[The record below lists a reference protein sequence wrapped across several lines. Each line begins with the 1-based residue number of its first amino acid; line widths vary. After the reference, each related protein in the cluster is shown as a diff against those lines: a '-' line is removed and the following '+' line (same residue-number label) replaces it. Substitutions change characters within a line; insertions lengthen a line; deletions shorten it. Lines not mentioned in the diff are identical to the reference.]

1 MTYRWIHTLSLATV
15 LLVFVGVV
23 AGTDSARASEAGK
36 PGRIAYEDSVSG
48 EIFVWR
54 LDGAGPLRV
63 THDAG
68 RYIGEVLDDEGNP
81 MVLRTSNFA
90 PVWKPGGDALTY
102 LHVADVDRLEL
113 RQVNPDGDSMQ
124 ILIRDWPGVSPPAW
138 SPSGDRVAFG
148 NEAGVWVADA
158 DGSDAVLIAA
168 ASRGQWPNTTDAPSV
183 TIDVA
188 WSGRGDRIAFI
199 EDSGSGLVAGDQ
211 YLSIVDPD
219 GSNSASEVCRSARDM
234 DWAPDGEHLLV
245 AGDCFIPD
253 YGWGIIEITA
263 SGRPV
268 RLLTNQGDTVAWAP
282 YGETAVY
289 AEYEIGM
296 LQLSLESLEA
306 WTVLKPF
313 HGRHLAWQ
321 AIDGDFWDD
330 DDSVFRN
337 EIEWLYFSEITRG
350 CNPPFNDRFCPD
362 SVITRGQMAAFLVRA
377 LGLTDR
383 LDDPFIDD
391 DDSIFEA
398 DIERLAAA
406 GITKGCNPSE
416 GNTKFCPDGKVTREQ
431 MAAFLVRAL
440 HYTDDGGGDLFID
453 DDDSIFEGDI
463 DRLGTAG
470 VTKGCNP
477 PTNDRFCPSGNV
489 TRGQMAAFLHRALG

>member
-1 MTYRWIHTLSLATV
+1 
-15 LLVFVGVV
+15 
-23 AGTDSARASEAGK
+23 
-36 PGRIAYEDSVSG
+36 
-48 EIFVWR
+48 
-54 LDGAGPLRV
+54 
-63 THDAG
+63 
-68 RYIGEVLDDEGNP
+68 
-81 MVLRTSNFA
+81 
-90 PVWKPGGDALTY
+90 
-102 LHVADVDRLEL
+102 
-113 RQVNPDGDSMQ
+113 
-124 ILIRDWPGVSPPAW
+124 
-138 SPSGDRVAFG
+138 
-148 NEAGVWVADA
+148 VADA

-168 ASRGQWPNTTDAPSV
+168 ASRGQWPRPADAPSV

-199 EDSGSGLVAGDQ
+199 ESSGSGDEAGDQ
-211 YLSIVDPD
+211 YLSIVDPTGD
-219 GSNSASEVCRSARDM
+219 NRASEVCSTAFDM

-245 AGDCFIPD
+245 AGYLSFPD
-253 YGWGIIEITA
+253 YVEGIIEITA

-268 RLLTNQGDTVAWAP
+268 RRLTNQGETVAWAP

-289 AEYEIGM
+289 ATYEAGM
-296 LQLSLESLEA
+296 LQLSLQSLEA
-306 WTVLKPF
+306 WTILKPF

-383 LDDPFIDD
+383 LNDPFTDD

-440 HYTDDGGGDLFID
+440 HYTDDGDGDLFID
-453 DDDSIFEGDI
+453 DDESIFEHDI
-463 DRLGTAG
+463 DRLATAG
-470 VTKGCNP
+470 VTRGCNP
-477 PTNDRFCPSGNV
+477 PENTKYCPIDYV
-489 TRGQMAAFLHRALG
+489 TRGQMAAFLHRALD